1 MMSVCYLSVE
11 TGSSGVAKNTMQSSE
26 AASTSQYPS
35 KVEVEECLKQLAV
48 EIGDNTVHP
57 FRVDLVPLHGGKPPM
72 YAVVI
77 LSAGKEPLRQ
87 KLSQILTRGFSLGVS
102 SFMLTGN
109 EALTLLK
116 RYRPQ

>member
-1 MMSVCYLSVE
+1 
-11 TGSSGVAKNTMQSSE
+11 MQSPE
-26 AASTSQYPS
+26 ASPASQYPS
-35 KVEVEECLKQLAV
+35 KSEVEECLRLLAV
-48 EIGDNTVHP
+48 EIGDATVHP

-77 LSAGKEPLRQ
+77 LSAAKEPLRQ

-109 EALTLLK
+109 EAVTLVT
-116 RYRPQ
+116 RCRQQGDGAVRT

>member
-1 MMSVCYLSVE
+1 MDL
-11 TGSSGVAKNTMQSSE
+11 ARHIRRQHLMQSPE
-26 AASTSQYPS
+26 ASPASQYPS
-35 KVEVEECLKQLAV
+35 KSEVEECLRLLAV
-48 EIGDNTVHP
+48 EIGDATVHP

-77 LSAGKEPLRQ
+77 LSAAKEPLRQ

-109 EALTLLK
+109 EAVTLVTRCRQQGDGAL
-116 RYRPQ
+116 RA

>member
-1 MMSVCYLSVE
+1 
-11 TGSSGVAKNTMQSSE
+11 MQSPE
-26 AASTSQYPS
+26 ATPTTSQYPS
-35 KVEVEECLKQLAV
+35 KSEVEECLKTLAM
-48 EIGDNTVHP
+48 ETGDATVHP

-77 LSAGKEPLRQ
+77 LAASKEPLRQ
-87 KLSQILTRGFSLGVS
+87 KLSQILSRGFSLGVS

-109 EALTLLK
+109 EAVTLLK

>member
-1 MMSVCYLSVE
+1 
-11 TGSSGVAKNTMQSSE
+11 MQAPE
-26 AASTSQYPS
+26 GAPATQYPS
-35 KVEVEECLKQLAV
+35 KSEVEECLKTLAV
-48 EIGDNTVHP
+48 EIGDATVHP

-77 LSAGKEPLRQ
+77 LSAAKEPLRQ
-87 KLSQILTRGFSLGVS
+87 KLSQILSRGFSLGVS

-109 EALTLLK
+109 EAVILLK